1 MEAKLIDIG
10 NSKGIR
16 LPKKLI
22 VRYHLRERL
31 ILEEREEG
39 ILIKA
44 DTPEDKLSWEDT
56 YKEMARENE
65 NWSDFDEAVA
75 DGID

>member
-1 MEAKLIDIG
+1 METKLIDIG

-16 LPKKLI
+16 LPKRLI

-31 ILEEREEG
+31 TLEEREEG

-44 DTPEDKLSWEDT
+44 DTPEDKLSWKDT

-65 NWSDFDEAVA
+65 DWSDFDEVVA

>member
-65 NWSDFDEAVA
+65 NWPDFDEAVA